1 MAGFLKKGTVETSA
15 LVGLA
20 SVLFIGFILFVFIKN
35 SAVVNVDV
43 TAKETCKRSVQ
54 QYAKLKLPGID
65 LTRTDTIKCPTQS
78 ITISSE
84 DDEKANERA
93 NGVIA
98 KAMFD
103 CFDQFGAG
111 ELELFDTRRGSTD
124 NYCVVCSKL
133 TFTGNG
139 KEIDGL
145 VDYLTTTT
153 VPGQKK
159 TYYEFL
165 KGDAASE
172 EEVKTLE
179 KIAPFDII
187 YTSKP
192 YAVMFTYGKTTGWWD
207 KLAAGIVAGSV
218 SAPVGLIVGGV
229 VGGFISGFFTG
240 GLGWVATA
248 AYIGTTVGIP
258 AVSTGVA
265 VAAAPS
271 LQSDW
276 QAGVIVMP
284 YDETIK
290 EILRKAGTT
299 CSEIPIK

>member
-1 MAGFLKKGTVETSA
+1 MVSVLKKGTVETSA

-54 QYAKLKLPGID
+54 QYAKWKLPGID

-78 ITISSE
+78 IQINSA
-84 DDEKANERA
+84 DEERA
-93 NGVIA
+93 KSGIA

-103 CFDQFGAG
+103 CFDQFGAD

-133 TFTGNG
+133 TFTEKG
-139 KEIDGL
+139 KEVRGL
-145 VDYLTTTT
+145 VEYLTTTT
-153 VPGQKK
+153 IPGQKK

-165 KGDAASE
+165 KGGAASE
-172 EEVKTLE
+172 AEVKTVE
-179 KIAPFDII
+179 SVVPVDII
-187 YTSKP
+187 DASKP
-192 YAVMFTYGKTTGWWD
+192 HAVMFAYGKTTGWWD
-207 KLAAGIVAGSV
+207 KISAGAIAGT
-218 SAPVGLIVGGV
+218 AGLV
-229 VGGFISGFFTG
+229 VGGAVAGFFTG
-240 GLGWVATA
+240 GVGWV
-248 AYIGTTVGIP
+248 
-258 AVSTGVA
+258 
-265 VAAAPS
+265 VAAAAVTGGAGTVIAVAKAPY
-271 LQSDW
+271 LESDW
-276 QAGVIVMP
+276 QAGVLVMP

-290 EILRKAGTT
+290 ESLRKAGTT

>member
-1 MAGFLKKGTVETSA
+1 MDGILKKGTVETSA

-20 SVLFIGFILFVFIKN
+20 SVLFIGFILFVFIRN
-35 SAVVNVDV
+35 SALVNVDV
-43 TAKETCKRSVQ
+43 TAKEACKRSVQ

-84 DDEKANERA
+84 DEERA
-93 NGVIA
+93 KSGAA

-133 TFTGNG
+133 TFTEKE
-139 KEIDGL
+139 KEIRGL
-145 VDYLTTTT
+145 AEYLTTTT

-165 KGDAASE
+165 KGGVASE
-172 EEVKTLE
+172 AEVKTVE
-179 KIAPFDII
+179 SVTPVDVID
-187 YTSKP
+187 TSKP
-192 YAVMFTYGKTTGWWD
+192 YAVMFAYGKTTGWWD
-207 KLAAGIVAGSV
+207 KMSAGAIAGT
-218 SAPVGLIVGGV
+218 AGLV
-229 VGGFISGFFTG
+229 VGGAVAGFFTG
-240 GLGWVATA
+240 GVGWV
-248 AYIGTTVGIP
+248 
-258 AVSTGVA
+258 
-265 VAAAPS
+265 VAAAALTGGTS
-271 LQSDW
+271 LGIAVAKAPYLESDW
-276 QAGVIVMP
+276 QAGVLVMP

-290 EILRKAGTT
+290 EILRKAGAT